1 MRLEHR
7 TNHTRSPVCE
17 NLIKPPKPKGMHCRT
32 YSRLRLKARSAE
44 MVGMEAMLA
53 QVERMTARVA
63 TGTLQRKAWIRRK

>member
-1 MRLEHR
+1 
-7 TNHTRSPVCE
+7 
-17 NLIKPPKPKGMHCRT
+17 
-32 YSRLRLKARSAE
+32 